1 MVAAARQLHDA
12 RADTTLSYGA
22 LGTYYLGT
30 TNATQLLISDNSVT
44 LLGNPYGVF
53 SAPTAYPW
61 SRWYLSSLHFGP
73 HMRTIKT
80 TGLVMSKSRP
90 RKRYV

>member
-53 SAPTAYPW
+53 RIQCTYSLSVEPLVPFLSPFRAPYANYQDHRAGDEQEQT
-61 SRWYLSSLHFGP
+61 
-73 HMRTIKT
+73 
-80 TGLVMSKSRP
+80 
-90 RKRYV
+90 